1 MPPPHDFDAFLA
13 TYRARPSTPNRT
25 LPAAGAAVLAFAAA
39 ATAVAVARGSDDPEG
54 GAPPLVSALTS
65 DAPASIAV
73 PSPVLPGYRVVAAP
87 DRDAAYDVPAGW
99 HVAPADTVAGF
110 GRAPDALTGKGYAT
124 DGRDYCPGSTRT
136 VAFLTAADEQDPAA
150 AATAIGAK
158 AARLAYADPGA
169 AAPAEP
175 LRSLD
180 GGQQGMF
187 VETRGRIARP
197 APGCAAEYSV
207 YTWAAPSTNG
217 SFVMVIAAD
226 TGVPQ
231 ALDAAGAKRVFSS
244 IRPYEP

>member
-13 TYRARPSTPNRT
+13 EYRTGPSGQSRT
-25 LPAAGAAVLAFAAA
+25 LPAAGAVVLVFAAA
-39 ATAVAVARGSDDPEG
+39 ATAVAVTRGSDAPAG
-54 GAPPLVSALTS
+54 GPSLVSALTS
-65 DAPASIAV
+65 EAPASVAA
-73 PSPVLPGYRVVAAP
+73 PPPVLPGYQVVAAP

-99 HVAPADTVAGF
+99 HIAPADTVAGF

-136 VAFLTAADEQDPAA
+136 VSFLTAAADADSAA
-150 AATAIGAK
+150 AATAVGAE

-175 LRSLD
+175 LRSID

-226 TGVPQ
+226 TGVPH